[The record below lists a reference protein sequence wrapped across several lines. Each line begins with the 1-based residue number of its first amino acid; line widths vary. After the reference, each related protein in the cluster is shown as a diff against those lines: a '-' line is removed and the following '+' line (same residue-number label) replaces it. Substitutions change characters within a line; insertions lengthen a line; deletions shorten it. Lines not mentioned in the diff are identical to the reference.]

1 MLYTYKEAIEQN
13 IINNSVRVVMQAK
26 NVPIHQGHI
35 NLINFA
41 KQYGNVVV
49 IIRDFKWLMTF
60 CLYGMPESQVIPE
73 LMNVQLESLK
83 PLGVNIIYQ
92 GEQQLKSEVLKNM
105 TNEVQ
110 VEWLNSAKEKVKP
123 FEDQLILQ
131 RKINLCIIQEMRI
144 KIWNSIYGT
153 KIPFSYSVTGLDVDY
168 FYSKVACLGIF
179 TNWPNNRIL
188 YPYRDIDPE
197 TGFNYQYANS
207 ILTLEQKKSC
217 LELREIIEGVKHSYV
232 KGLNTELV
240 DEINSKYPNKLWK
253 MNDIAVLR
261 DGIFGT
267 SVLECL
273 SFSFN
278 QQPDLLFPK
287 PEFERRGIF
296 IDNID
301 KIET

>member
-49 IIRDFKWLMTF
+49 IIRDFKWLITF
-60 CLYGMPESQVIPE
+60 CLLGAKNTMIEENISEQVKS
-73 LMNVQLESLK
+73 LEEIDVPIVYHRLDLDTLQNS
-83 PLGVNIIYQ
+83 I
-92 GEQQLKSEVLKNM
+92 
-105 TNEVQ
+105 TNEVRIG
-110 VEWLNSAKEKVKP
+110 WLNSAKEKVKP
-123 FEDQLILQ
+123 FKDQLILK
-131 RKINLCIIQEMRI
+131 RKINSCIIQEMRI
-144 KIWNSIYGT
+144 KMWSLFYGT
-153 KIPFSYSVTGLDVDY
+153 EVPFSYSVTGLDVDY

-207 ILTLEQKKSC
+207 ILTLEQKNSC
-217 LELREIIEGVKHSYV
+217 LELREIIEGVKHRYV

-267 SVLECL
+267 SVLECS
-273 SFSFN
+273 SFSFSR
-278 QQPDLLFPK
+278 QPK
-287 PEFERRGIF
+287 RRGIF